1 LDVTI
6 NTISEVR
13 HEAEI
18 LVSKEELQPH
28 FDKAYLKYQPK
39 VELKGFRKGRAPM
52 EMVKKLYGEAIEHEA
67 LDEVATEVYRKAMI
81 ERDIAPLGTPSMVD
95 MDFKRGDHFRFKI
108 QYDVK
113 PVVPL
118 KMYKGIAIEKP
129 VHRVT
134 NEEIETEIH
143 HLLQSNSTTTEVQVV
158 TDAEHIVTAD
168 AQELDDTGTPIIG
181 KRTADARFYLA
192 DPSLAQEIKDSLKS
206 ATVGETYRAKV
217 ESKHGDH
224 SHTINLAIT
233 PKKIE
238 KMNLPPFDEELVK
251 KISAGK
257 LSSPDEFKNSM
268 REDVERYWTEQS
280 ERKLDD
286 MIAQELVKSH
296 DFPVPESIVNSFLD
310 AFVDDVKNK
319 SRDKKLPRQ
328 FDEKKFREESRDYA
342 TWQAKW
348 LLLKERIA
356 EVENIK
362 VTEEELEKLAEKES
376 TRIGVDKERL
386 LEYYRVSST
395 GTERLMTEKLMAFL
409 KSHAKFTERVL
420 EYTKEA

>member
-18 LVSKEELQPH
+18 VVTKEELQPH

-39 VELKGFRKGRAPM
+39 VELKGFRKGKAPM
-52 EMVKKLYGEAIEHEA
+52 EMVKKLYGEAIEYEA
-67 LDEVATEVYRKAMI
+67 LDEVATEVYRKAMT

-118 KMYKGIAIEKP
+118 KKYKGIVVEKAIHK
-129 VHRVT
+129 VT
-134 NEEIETEIH
+134 DEEIETEIH
-143 HLLQSNSTTTEVQVV
+143 HLLQSNSTTTEVHAV
-158 TDAEHIVTAD
+158 TDVEHIVTAD

-192 DPSLAQEIKDSLKS
+192 DASLAREISDSLKS
-206 ATVGETYRAKV
+206 AVVGEIYRAQF
-217 ESKHGDH
+217 ESKHGNH
-224 SHTINLAIT
+224 SHTIRLAIT

-238 KMNLPPFDEELVK
+238 KLNLPSFDEELVK
-251 KISAGK
+251 KISGGK
-257 LSSPDEFKNSM
+257 VSSPDEFRKSM
-268 REDVERYWTEQS
+268 REDLERYWAEQS

-286 MIAQELVKSH
+286 MLAKELVKSH

-310 AFVDDVKNK
+310 AFVDDVKNR
-319 SRDKKLPRQ
+319 SRDKKLPKQ

-362 VTEEELEKLAEKES
+362 VTEEELEKLAETES
-376 TRIGVDKERL
+376 GRIGVDKERL
-386 LEYYRVSST
+386 LEYYRVSSG
-395 GTERLMTEKLMAFL
+395 GTERLMTDKLMAFL
-409 KSHAKFTERVL
+409 KSQAKITEKVI
-420 EYTKEA
+420 EDSKET

>member
-39 VELKGFRKGRAPM
+39 VELKGFRKGKAPM

-118 KMYKGIAIEKP
+118 TMYKGIAVEKP
-129 VHRVT
+129 IHKVT
-134 NEEIETEIH
+134 DEEIETEIH
-143 HLLQSNSTTTEVQVV
+143 HLLQSNSTTTDVQAV

-181 KRTADARFYLA
+181 KKTTDARFYLA
-192 DPSLAQEIKDSLKS
+192 DPSLAQEIKDSLRS
-206 ATVGETYRAKV
+206 ATAGETYRATFK
-217 ESKHGDH
+217 SKHGDH
-224 SHTINLAIT
+224 SHAINLAIT

-238 KMNLPPFDEELVK
+238 KLNLPSFNEELVK
-251 KISAGK
+251 KISGGK
-257 LSSPDEFKNSM
+257 VSTPDEFKKSM
-268 REDVERYWTEQS
+268 RGDVERYWTEHS

-296 DFPVPESIVNSFLD
+296 DFPVPESMVNSFLD

-319 SRDKKLPRQ
+319 SRDKKLPKQ

-362 VTEEELEKLAEKES
+362 VTEEELEKLAEAES
-376 TRIGVDKERL
+376 ARIGVDKERL

-409 KSHAKFTERVL
+409 KSHAKVTEKVL